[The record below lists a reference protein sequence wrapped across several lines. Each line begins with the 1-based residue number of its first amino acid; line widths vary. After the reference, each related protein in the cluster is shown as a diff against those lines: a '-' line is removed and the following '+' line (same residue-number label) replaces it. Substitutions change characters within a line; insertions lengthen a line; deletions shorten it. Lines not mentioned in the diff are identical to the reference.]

1 MKKIINIVLTLII
14 IMYCPYYSYGS
25 ELQENDL
32 FAKSAIL
39 IDGDSNR
46 VLYEKNAHERMA
58 NASTTKIMT
67 CIVALENGKLDDIA
81 EFSEYAT
88 KMPKVKLGASKGSK
102 YKIEDLLYSLMLES
116 HNDTA
121 VAIAEHIGGSV
132 EGYAKMMNEKA
143 KSLGLSDTNFVT
155 PNGLDAENH
164 YTTAYDLAIISS
176 YAIKNKEFLKI
187 INTKSYSF
195 SDLDGKNNFT
205 VNNKDLFL
213 DMYEGAFGVKTG
225 FTGNAGYCFV
235 GASKRDNK
243 TFISVVL
250 ASGWPP
256 SKTNKWK
263 DTVKLMNFGND
274 NYEHR
279 VLFESISDFKRIRVS
294 NGTKKY
300 CDTRIDGFYETL
312 ISDMDVVDIKYVLD
326 KNVHAPVYEGQNLG
340 RSELYINN
348 KKITE
353 FSITS
358 KEYIQKFDFEYCMKK
373 IINKYMIE

>member
-67 CIVALENGKLDDIA
+67 CIVALENGKLADIA

-195 SDLDGKNNFT
+195 SDLDGNN
-205 VNNKDLFL
+205 
-213 DMYEGAFGVKTG
+213 
-225 FTGNAGYCFV
+225 
-235 GASKRDNK
+235 
-243 TFISVVL
+243 
-250 ASGWPP
+250 
-256 SKTNKWK
+256 
-263 DTVKLMNFGND
+263 
-274 NYEHR
+274 
-279 VLFESISDFKRIRVS
+279 
-294 NGTKKY
+294 
-300 CDTRIDGFYETL
+300 
-312 ISDMDVVDIKYVLD
+312 
-326 KNVHAPVYEGQNLG
+326 
-340 RSELYINN
+340 
-348 KKITE
+348 
-353 FSITS
+353 
-358 KEYIQKFDFEYCMKK
+358 
-373 IINKYMIE
+373 IIL

>member
-143 KSLGLSDTNFVT
+143 KSLGL
-155 PNGLDAENH
+155 
-164 YTTAYDLAIISS
+164 
-176 YAIKNKEFLKI
+176 
-187 INTKSYSF
+187 
-195 SDLDGKNNFT
+195 
-205 VNNKDLFL
+205 
-213 DMYEGAFGVKTG
+213 
-225 FTGNAGYCFV
+225 
-235 GASKRDNK
+235 
-243 TFISVVL
+243 
-250 ASGWPP
+250 
-256 SKTNKWK
+256 
-263 DTVKLMNFGND
+263 
-274 NYEHR
+274 
-279 VLFESISDFKRIRVS
+279 
-294 NGTKKY
+294 
-300 CDTRIDGFYETL
+300 
-312 ISDMDVVDIKYVLD
+312 
-326 KNVHAPVYEGQNLG
+326 
-340 RSELYINN
+340 
-348 KKITE
+348 
-353 FSITS
+353 
-358 KEYIQKFDFEYCMKK
+358 
-373 IINKYMIE
+373 